1 MPIGLVIWFAILI
14 IVGSRMK
21 TTIEI
26 QDDLMKAAKAL
37 ARKQGTTLKSIV
49 ERGIRTT
56 LREEQRSSD
65 YELADKSVKG
75 RGLQADFQQATWS
88 AIRDAAYREHGS

>member
-1 MPIGLVIWFAILI
+1 
-14 IVGSRMK
+14 MK

-37 ARKQGTTLKSIV
+37 ARKQGTTLKSII
-49 ERGIRTT
+49 EQGIRTR
-56 LREEQRSSD
+56 LKEEQRSTH

-75 RGLQADFQQATWS
+75 RGLQADFQQAKW
-88 AIRDAAYREHGS
+88 ADIRDAAYRERGS

>member
-1 MPIGLVIWFAILI
+1 MGAM
-14 IVGSRMK
+14 MK

-37 ARKQGTTLKSIV
+37 ARKQGTTLRSIV

-56 LREEQRSSD
+56 LNVE
-65 YELADKSVKG
+65 
-75 RGLQADFQQATWS
+75 
-88 AIRDAAYREHGS
+88 RDATHRSNWTFAMNSID

>member
-1 MPIGLVIWFAILI
+1 MATH
-14 IVGSRMK
+14 MK

-37 ARKQGTTLKSIV
+37 ARKQGTTLKSIL
-49 ERGIRTT
+49 ERGIRTI
-56 LREEQRSSD
+56 LKEEQRSSR

-75 RGLQADFQQATWS
+75 KGLQADFQQATWTD
-88 AIRDAAYREHGS
+88 IRDAAYRGHGS

>member
-1 MPIGLVIWFAILI
+1 
-14 IVGSRMK
+14 MK

-37 ARKQGTTLKSIV
+37 ARKHGTTLKSIV

-56 LREEQRSSD
+56 LKEEQQSSL

-75 RGLQADFQQATWS
+75 NGLQADFRQATWTDL
-88 AIRDAAYREHGS
+88 RDAAYKEHGS